1 MSKTEESLRVSVLV
15 RPDLPL
21 GAVVNTAAV
30 VSVGLA
36 AHVPALAGTVL
47 RDSADRMVLGCS
59 EYPVPILQADSAT
72 LQAVVAKACQAA
84 MPEGAAVVPF
94 PAFARRIHTFA
105 DYQRELSGR
114 DLTSEELDGVGLV
127 GPEKWVRSLTGA
139 LKLLR

>member
-1 MSKTEESLRVSVLV
+1 
-15 RPDLPL
+15 
-21 GAVVNTAAV
+21 
-30 VSVGLA
+30 
-36 AHVPALAGTVL
+36 
-47 RDSADRMVLGCS
+47 
-59 EYPVPILQADSAT
+59 
-72 LQAVVAKACQAA
+72 
-84 MPEGAAVVPF
+84 VPF